1 MASGFVDLLGQT
13 SALQFEPVRV
23 EGDPDQKDDSR
34 PDVTIYDDALGGPRA
49 SASGPARAT

>member
-34 PDVTIYDDALGGPRA
+34 PDVTIYDDARRPRVVF
-49 SASGPARAT
+49 GYRVIRQ